1 MPRPADMPTLRGL
14 PNPNTTPLPNCIV
27 DEYLPFF
34 TGAELKVILYLVRR
48 TLGFHKTRDAISLN
62 QICNGIVRKDGRR
75 LDRGTGLHKSTACDA
90 LNTLAGWGMIK
101 RMTRRDP
108 ARGDLPTE
116 YTLWIEGEIEEEA
129 VEARAGGNGSG
140 ASSTPGP
147 VASAPERRARTGPP
161 QRETTPL
168 PLSAPPD
175 RGDKTIHPVSGQ
187 PDTPLSVRRDT
198 PVLGQP
204 DRQNPASQEQYEQDR
219 SNTRHSHH
227 ALAKGERRGRSS
239 SMTTDAVVGRLPS
252 GDQTPQTGTASR
264 GGGTRDDC
272 LPSASPIGAIAAGD
286 PTRETLHHFAEV
298 VAREFNDR
306 APFRATLSRLVNLY
320 HRADL
325 PTDAFAERFD
335 AARQRTKERTAAIRP
350 PLRGAANERAA
361 KNKMPYFFAL
371 LEESLGLREEIALPA
386 TAAAH
391 DAPAVRDI
399 PPAVIPGVPPAGE
412 TSEVARPGDTPSR
425 HLLPATAPTDMP
437 PPMADTDAQIIGAV
451 VREFSRQFA
460 EYATAVALAD
470 WAVALWRGSG
480 LSRRHFLELA
490 GAASEEMVRET
501 SEAASA
507 PLFRTRLAATLGQSS
522 DAEGASM
529 PSAPEYRSSS
539 VLPSTDVGR
548 HEE

>member
-90 LNTLAGWGMIK
+90 LNALAGWGMIK

-116 YTLWIEGEIEEEA
+116 YILWIEGELEEEA
-129 VEARAGGNGSG
+129 VEARAGENGSG
-140 ASSTPGP
+140 APSTPGP
-147 VASAPERRARTGPP
+147 VASEAERQARTGTP

-175 RGDKTIHPVSGQ
+175 RGGKIIHPVSGQ
-187 PDTPLSVRRDT
+187 ADTPLSVRRDT
-198 PVLGQP
+198 PVSGQT
-204 DRQNPASQEQYEQDR
+204 DRQNPASQEQYEQDH
-219 SNTRHSHH
+219 SNTRHTHR
-227 ALAKGERRGRSS
+227 ALAEGERRGRSS
-239 SMTTDAVVGRLPS
+239 STTDAVVGRLPS
-252 GDQTPQTGTASR
+252 GARTPQTSTPSR

-272 LPSASPIGAIAAGD
+272 LPSASPIGATAAGD

-335 AARQRTKERTAAIRP
+335 AARQRTKERTAAIHP
-350 PLRGAANERAA
+350 PLRGVANERAA

-371 LEESLGLREEIALPA
+371 LEESLGLREGMALPA

-425 HLLPATAPTDMP
+425 HLSPATAPTDTPP

-460 EYATAVALAD
+460 EYTTAVALAD
-470 WAVALWRGSG
+470 WAVALWRRSG

-522 DAEGASM
+522 DAEGASV
-529 PSAPEYRSSS
+529 PSAPGYRSSS
-539 VLPSTDVGR
+539 VLPGTDVGR